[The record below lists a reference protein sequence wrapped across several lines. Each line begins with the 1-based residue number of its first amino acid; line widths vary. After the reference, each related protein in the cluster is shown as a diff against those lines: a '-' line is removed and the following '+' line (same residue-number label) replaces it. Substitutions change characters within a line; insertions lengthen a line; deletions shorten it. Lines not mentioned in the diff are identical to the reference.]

1 MTTNATASTV
11 TRDLRQ
17 LDKDTGNIFEA
28 VAILSKRAN
37 QLTVELKEEINSKM
51 EEFQPATDSLDEIYE
66 NREQIEMSKMYERM
80 PKPPNMAIQEMIDDK
95 IYYRNP
101 SKEGQAW
108 S

>member
-1 MTTNATASTV
+1 MITNATASTV

-17 LDKDTGNIFEA
+17 LDKETGNIFEA

-80 PKPPNMAIQEMIDDK
+80 PKPPNMAIQEMLEDK
-95 IYYRNP
+95 IYFRNP
-101 SKEGQAW
+101 SKEAQA
-108 S
+108 